1 MAAATGAML
10 SQCARRENP
19 GLAMQKILVADVPQL
34 DARLSGALGGRSL
47 AFVRTLLEAERRL
60 AAEEFGLVII
70 GLHFDDSRMFDLL
83 RYVRSASRRR
93 DQPVICLRS
102 LSHRTSAIS
111 SESLKIACE
120 ALGADAFLDFGAYAS
135 EAAADAALGQAANGL
150 LKQGRDC

>member
-1 MAAATGAML
+1 MPPAKPCVLLAARPVA
-10 SQCARRENP
+10 CAAVR
-19 GLAMQKILVADVPQL
+19 Q
-34 DARLSGALGGRSL
+34 ALGDDAEIVDAHTMDAALEHLQGSAKISL
-47 AFVRTLLEAERRL
+47 VVCT
-60 AAEEFGLVII
+60 VY
-70 GLHFDDSRMFDLL
+70 FDDSRMFDLL

>member
-83 RYVRSASRRR
+83 RWARAQCAHIPFVCARIFPKDITRISIEGVSIA
-93 DQPVICLRS
+93 V
-102 LSHRTSAIS
+102 TS
-111 SESLKIACE
+111 
-120 ALGADAFLDFGAYAS
+120 LGAAGFIDVPALEAEHGHA
-135 EAAADAALGQAANGL
+135 EAAQRLRDTL
-150 LKQGRDC
+150 LRQIVA